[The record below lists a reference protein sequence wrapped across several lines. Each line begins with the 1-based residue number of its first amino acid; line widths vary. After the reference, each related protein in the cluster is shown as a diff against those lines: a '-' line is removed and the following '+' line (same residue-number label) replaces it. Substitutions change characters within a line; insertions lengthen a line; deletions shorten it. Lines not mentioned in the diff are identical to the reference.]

1 MLTAQVGWSVPF
13 SVTPPNSLQHLQKA
27 AETISAG
34 KNVDETQGLSS
45 CGTVRCDGRQTD
57 ASRTENPESCCK
69 IFSLPPWCTAY
80 DVVNS
85 RRVHLRR
92 TLGPIYFT
100 DFRSK
105 FRLRLIRVFEVV
117 ASIRIRL
124 DDLLI
129 DAE

>member
-1 MLTAQVGWSVPF
+1 MKLRDSV
-13 SVTPPNSLQHLQKA
+13 A
-27 AETISAG
+27 AEPSDATDVRPTPVG
-34 KNVDETQGLSS
+34 PKTQNPA
-45 CGTVRCDGRQTD
+45 VRYFHR
-57 ASRTENPESCCK
+57 
-69 IFSLPPWCTAY
+69 PWCTAY